1 MFPKPISPNL
11 MNSLLKESQIEESPS
26 NKHANHETKKTN
38 ALGSTTLGMIG
49 SFFKR
54 APSKSDANSYSLMK

>member
-1 MFPKPISPNL
+1 MLPTITTQRQNLKEGLIQKSPNDAHAK
-11 MNSLLKESQIEESPS
+11 SSPE
-26 NKHANHETKKTN
+26 AKKTN